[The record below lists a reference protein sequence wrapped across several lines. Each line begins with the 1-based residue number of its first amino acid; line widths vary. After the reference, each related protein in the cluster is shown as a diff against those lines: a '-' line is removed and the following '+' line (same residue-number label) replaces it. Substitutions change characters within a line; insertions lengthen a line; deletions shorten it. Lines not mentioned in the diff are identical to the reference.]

1 VKACEAV
8 LWAEEEGRE
17 GCWRCRLARV
27 MVAEAAAVG
36 CTCPPTNHEQL
47 WFSDCATPTLAE
59 IPPLFDKVIAEQV
72 ARVVERR
79 GASLLASTSSRVH
92 DAPRLQ

>member
-1 VKACEAV
+1 VKAREAV
-8 LWAEEEGRE
+8 PWAEGEQ
-17 GCWRCRLARV
+17 GCWRCRLARG
-27 MVAEAAAVG
+27 MAAAVG